1 MLVGDSCLNRYQLA
15 LTALCGTHPP
25 SFPTDLFQAEE
36 HVDSGFGGD
45 VSDLHSERC
54 SLSSLS
60 ALLLVFLRRQDLVTK
75 KNNLPGPIPTT
86 SRCCSFLMEFL
97 WITYG
102 QFIFALGPSQN
113 NLLPILVFENSNTL
127 LISTQLFDA
136 IQ

>member
-1 MLVGDSCLNRYQLA
+1 MQLVVIVRTFACLLEA
-15 LTALCGTHPP
+15 PGLGH
-25 SFPTDLFQAEE
+25 
-36 HVDSGFGGD
+36 
-45 VSDLHSERC
+45 
-54 SLSSLS
+54 
-60 ALLLVFLRRQDLVTK
+60 K